1 MNRTVRLE
9 LTNAAGRAPVAGQV
23 VLALAIACGTGPLAA
38 ERLRR
43 SAEAAAA
50 AATGGLTIHAEAQR
64 GALALAFSAAPED
77 GWADRAFPILE
88 PHGAVRTPA
97 GVDVRAGAPV
107 TPSRPGCLNRRPR
120 RTHHRWKRPPR
131 SIPPM
136 TTLRTAHLPRPPP
149 RQTAA
154 DREALILRHAKLVR
168 SIARRYTGR
177 GLAYDDI
184 VQSGYIGLI
193 QAVDRFDPSRG
204 VPLRAYAARTIE
216 GEIMHLFR
224 DRGWALRVPRS
235 LQEMSRRMAA
245 LSERMSHR
253 LGRPP
258 TAGGAGRGVGRGR
271 RARLRGSVGAA
282 RLHRRAAD
290 RGPRLRGGR
299 ARRRGRPRAE
309 RRRAGVRRRASPR
322 HARAGD
328 PAAAAA

>member
-1 MNRTVRLE
+1 MTQRHSTSPE
-9 LTNAAGRAPVAGQV
+9 TAPSPDAG
-23 VLALAIACGTGPLAA
+23 
-38 ERLRR
+38 
-43 SAEAAAA
+43 
-50 AATGGLTIHAEAQR
+50 
-64 GALALAFSAAPED
+64 
-77 GWADRAFPILE
+77 
-88 PHGAVRTPA
+88 
-97 GVDVRAGAPV
+97 
-107 TPSRPGCLNRRPR
+107 
-120 RTHHRWKRPPR
+120 
-131 SIPPM
+131 
-136 TTLRTAHLPRPPP
+136 
-149 RQTAA
+149 

-258 TAGGAGRGVGRGR
+258 TPEELAEASGEDVERVSEALWAQRAYTVEPLTEGPVSEEGERTGAAGRELSVDEPGFDGVLR
-271 RARLRGSVGAA
+271 RDTLERAIRQLPPRERAIVALRFLDDLTQSEIATRMEISQMHVSRL
-282 RLHRRAAD
+282 L
-290 RGPRLRGGR
+290 
-299 ARRRGRPRAE
+299 
-309 RRRAGVRRRASPR
+309 RASLEQLR
-322 HARAGD
+322 DELRALE
-328 PAAAAA
+328 PAA